1 MSILSVY
8 HVSSPDLPNK
18 VLTHLEDIASTL
30 AEHGIGFERLSATTP
45 VAAGASEEEVIAAYR
60 DPIGELMAERS
71 HVSSAVI
78 SVDDRHPQ
86 KTELRAGFLDEHQ
99 HGADEVRFFVAGR
112 GLYSFHLGEFVYSV
126 LCEKN
131 DLISVPA
138 GTRQWFDMGEQ
149 PRVVAIRLFSTQE
162 GERLKLTG
170 DVLAG
175 QFPGLDD

>member
-18 VLTHLEDIASTL
+18 VLTHFEDIASTL
-30 AEHGIGFERLSATTP
+30 AEHGILFERLPATVP
-45 VAAGASEEEVIAAYR
+45 IAAGACHEDVNAAYR
-60 DPIGELMAERS
+60 EQISHLMAARG

-86 KTELRAGFLDEHQ
+86 KAEWRARFLDEHQ
-99 HGADEVRFFVAGR
+99 HGADEIRFFVAGR
-112 GLYSFHLGEFVYSV
+112 GLYSLHLDDFVYTV

-149 PRVVAIRLFSTQE
+149 PRVVVIRLFNTPE

-170 DVLAG
+170 EDLAG